1 MGADPRVGAGRA
13 QSMSKDSVYR
23 GRPSCCTGGQLSW
36 SFSVG
41 APIELLFN
49 IIPWGRSFPYPLTG
63 HFLCVCIFVIFV
75 LLQPA
80 LDNCPH
86 NIFKLEVPLYV
97 SLVLSMITLVCSLG
111 VKVARAA
118 TG

>member
-63 HFLCVCIFVIFV
+63 RFFLCVHICYICFVATSFR
-75 LLQPA
+75 Q
-80 LDNCPH
+80 
-86 NIFKLEVPLYV
+86 
-97 SLVLSMITLVCSLG
+97 LST
-111 VKVARAA
+111 
-118 TG
+118 